1 MKLFGILSNNWQRIR
16 RGEFFFH
23 LEMRICNAINR
34 IFDIHPPSSPFL
46 SGDTYKSFADIEITG
61 INDVQK
67 IKNEDIIFL
76 SAENLDFFQSDV
88 LENIRVKFSLI
99 THHGDQLITSKYSRI
114 ADYPLLIHWF
124 AQNNQFIHPKITAI
138 PIGLEDAWRHNNGI
152 LSDFIRLRNVV
163 EVKNPRVLYGFNV
176 NTNKLIRSRALKIL
190 RQFKLADSIQVGAR
204 RYRKIL
210 NKYMFVASPEGNGID
225 CHRTW
230 ESLYLKTIPIVVGE
244 HFYGQFRDF
253 PGLVLKSW
261 DELLEL
267 DESQLISIYYEK
279 LSLLDKTP
287 YIWSDYWK
295 SVIKDKSRNEVKN
308 T

>member
-99 THHGDQLITSKYSRI
+99 THHGDQLITSEYSRI

-138 PIGLEDAWRHNNGI
+138 PIGLEDAWRHNNGVVK
-152 LSDFIRLRNVV
+152 DFVKLRQKTANKV
-163 EVKNPRVLYGFNV
+163 PRVLYGFNV
-176 NTNKLIRSRALKIL
+176 NTNKFVRSKAMEVLSRYE
-190 RQFKLADSIQVGAR
+190 LADSIHVDSR
-204 RYRKIL
+204 KYRKVL
-210 NKYMFVASPEGNGID
+210 NEYMFIASPAGNGID

-230 ESLYLKTIPIVVGE
+230 EALYLGTIPIVVG
-244 HFYGQFRDF
+244 GQFYSQFDHF
-253 PGLVLKSW
+253 PGLILESW
-261 DELLEL
+261 DELSRFNEKEL
-267 DESQLISIYYEK
+267 ITIYEEK
-279 LSLLDKTP
+279 AALLGEAFFM
-287 YIWSDYWK
+287 WENYWRDI
-295 SVIKDKSRNEVKN
+295 IKKHKKLA
-308 T
+308 